1 MIEGIFGTILTSIY
15 TIIYSIFDKNPFKD
29 IVKYYNNEINT
40 KFILLIIFLV
50 LYLFLSGGRNAYRVA
65 TNKIY
70 SPMAKSLTDYCLN
83 PLLIIYYFIFAGDFK
98 VNEEKQYILFIFN
111 FILSIIIVFCALVYN
126 ELLIL
131 VCYNLEYNTHREVS
145 IRANTKENIEMEENQ
160 DGTES
165 DGEKDDNNSDDS

>member
-15 TIIYSIFDKNPFKD
+15 TIIYSIFNKNPFKD
-29 IVKYYNNEINT
+29 IVKYYNNESNT
-40 KFILLIIFLV
+40 KFILLIICLA

-70 SPMAKSLTDYCLN
+70 SSMAKSLTDYCLN

-131 VCYNLEYNTHREVS
+131 VCYNLEYNTHKEVS
-145 IRANTKENIEMEENQ
+145 IRANNIDNIVIE
-160 DGTES
+160 DSES
-165 DGEKDDNNSDDS
+165 DGEKDDNNSS